1 MRSFLS
7 KSRGAMQRRYGE
19 RLAYETKRVNMRR
32 LSDMVSATVPRAVA
46 SSMKTAKARRGLAA
60 LCCALSAS
68 VLLPAQAQTSGALP
82 IYRCVSA
89 DGTSSRISRTPC
101 TAGESGTARNSV
113 AGPPRQQPAVIHQTP
128 APSAQP
134 SPTNSSA
141 DDAHGRPHAGHRSGR
156 RR

>member
-1 MRSFLS
+1 
-7 KSRGAMQRRYGE
+7 MQRRYGE

-101 TAGESGTARNSV
+101 AAGETGTAKQ
-113 AGPPRQQPAVIHQTP
+113 AIAAKPQEKPVIVHQTP
-128 APSAQP
+128 SAPAQP
-134 SPTNSSA
+134 VQPVQA
-141 DDAHGRPHAGHRSGR
+141 QEEERYRVHGTGRSGR